1 MRSQIVVQI
10 KLGKLSPVIPDL
22 LLFATQTFTV
32 TAVEKAQTSS
42 KGQSLPFQRQLL
54 AT

>member
-1 MRSQIVVQI
+1 MRNQIVTEI
-10 KLGKLSPVIPDL
+10 KLGKLSSVTPDL
-22 LLFATQTFTV
+22 LFFAAQTFTV

-42 KGQSLPFQRQLL
+42 KGRSLPFQWQSL